1 MGGRWRIKV
10 IVSISLIGILI
21 LLVQNVDIE
30 SAHHRI
36 LQSVMNAYA
45 PISSQPPNINPNL
58 LVPQNTFSMQPPV
71 PNSNLLIQSQY
82 LYPMNPNINP
92 NINPNVNPNTNP
104 NYMQPVNPYLNQMYA
119 PNPNLPQNAVP
130 YVPPAAPYPMHYNPN
145 PMNGASI
152 MSPPTS
158 QSPLPLPLISEITE
172 TFLES
177 DIPYYWHI
185 PKVGG
190 STLKNIFSSCYNLKR
205 PNRNPAKPEDSL
217 EVLDGKYVNV
227 DTATTEG
234 IAKAKELG
242 LIPAK
247 VTDIVI
253 SPRIYE
259 VQTLFNQFQRPRMFT
274 MIRHPFS
281 RLFSFFNYHKH
292 ASWEKKHSSF
302 EFMKNMTFEEYLRTR
317 TVENNWLTC
326 TLTNT
331 NKKELNETHVQLAT
345 DILARKCL
353 VGMTEEFNTSVHR
366 FQQYFNW
373 DIDESRKGCLKRL
386 VFDSPVNKLSNVLQ
400 QRDPEHQIETLEEGD
415 PAWNILLETNKYDLQ
430 LYENAKKIF
439 QDQAKYFPNLV

>member
-1 MGGRWRIKV
+1 M
-10 IVSISLIGILI
+10 LI

-30 SAHHRI
+30 NTRSRK
-36 LQSVMNAYA
+36 LQSVTNT
-45 PISSQPPNINPNL
+45 PPPLSSQPSNFNPNFL
-58 LVPQNTFSMQPPV
+58 IPQNTFTMQPP
-71 PNSNLLIQSQY
+71 PQNSNILIQSPY
-82 LYPMNPNINP
+82 FIPMNP
-92 NINPNVNPNTNP
+92 NINPNVNPNTNINPNTNPNTNP
-104 NYMQPVNPYLNQMYA
+104 NYMQQVNPFLYQMYA

-130 YVPPAAPYPMHYNPN
+130 YVPPAAPYPIYYNPN
-145 PMNGASI
+145 PMNGMNGGSI
-152 MSPPTS
+152 ISPPTS
-158 QSPLPLPLISEITE
+158 QSPLPLPLISEISAP
-172 TFLES
+172 FLES

-190 STLKNIFSSCYNLKR
+190 STLKNIFSSCYDLKR
-205 PNRNPAKPEDSL
+205 PNRSPAKPEDSL
-217 EVLDGKYVNV
+217 ELLDGKFVNV

-247 VTDIVI
+247 VTDVVI

-274 MIRHPFS
+274 MFRHPFS

-292 ASWEKKHSSF
+292 ATWENKHSSF

-331 NKKELNETHVQLAT
+331 DKKEINETHVQLAT

-353 VGMTEEFNTSVHR
+353 VGMTEEFNTSVYR

-373 DIDESRKGCLKRL
+373 KVDESRKGCLKRL
-386 VFDSPVNKLSNVLQ
+386 IFDSPVNKLSNVLQ
-400 QRDPEHQIETLEEGD
+400 QRDPGYQIEKLEEGD
-415 PAWNILLETNKYDLQ
+415 PAWNLLLETNKYDLQ